1 MSDSDSIPVVT
12 QLEKLEALRA
22 SGVLSDSEFQ
32 NLKSGLMG
40 KGSAKGSSMFAKL
53 VGVLLAV
60 VVVAVVLL
68 FALPRHREATPVQTA
83 ASPAASVKPQAANPQ
98 AANPPGNAP
107 VIEAASNN
115 AAPLE
120 AAAPAE
126 APPVFATS
134 FDCSQAKRLALRI
147 ICSNENLAAQDM
159 QLANLYRRARAN
171 AIDSSQLF
179 DQQQEWLAARD
190 SCASIGCLSMVYARR
205 RMELARW
212 LPN

>member
-1 MSDSDSIPVVT
+1 MSDSESIPVVT

-40 KGSAKGSSMFAKL
+40 KSATNGSGMSAKL

-68 FALPRHREATPVQTA
+68 FALPRHRETTPVQA
-83 ASPAASVKPQAANPQ
+83 AAPQAAGVKPQAANP
-98 AANPPGNAP
+98 PEGAP
-107 VIEAASNN
+107 VMEAASNN
-115 AAPLE
+115 AGPLE

-134 FDCSQAKRLALRI
+134 FDCSQAKGLALRI
-147 ICSNENLAAQDM
+147 ICSNENLAAQDV

>member
-40 KGSAKGSSMFAKL
+40 KGSAKGSSMAAKL

-83 ASPAASVKPQAANPQ
+83 ASPAASVKPQAANP
-98 AANPPGNAP
+98 PGHAP

-190 SCASIGCLSMVYARR
+190 SCASVGCLSMVYARR